1 MDIRQKQNLL
11 QYLGYYEGKVDGI
24 DGKLTQAA
32 QQAFREDNGMP
43 ALGDELEEVLIGAV
57 FHGKFKN
64 ATSSNKE
71 SNKDWWGNIKYFG
84 RHEFACKCGKCGGYP
99 VETSEAL
106 LRVLDKFRE
115 EIGEP
120 VYVNSGIRC
129 KAHNAAVDGAKNSRH
144 LYGDAADIRCD
155 GKTPREMYNLAERLL
170 PNTGG
175 IGIYDWGIHIDVRKQ
190 KARF

>member
-1 MDIRQKQNLL
+1 
-11 QYLGYYEGKVDGI
+11 
-24 DGKLTQAA
+24 
-32 QQAFREDNGMP
+32 MP

-57 FHGKFKN
+57 FHGRFKGTAGKDAN
-64 ATSSNKE
+64 VSTSG
-71 SNKDWWGNIKYFG
+71 DWWDSIKYFG

-99 VETSEAL
+99 VEPSEAL

-129 KAHNAAVDGAKNSRH
+129 KAHNSNVDGASNSQH
-144 LYGDAADIRCD
+144 LYGTAADIRCEN
-155 GKTPREMYNLAERLL
+155 KTPREMYNLAERLL